1 MEQSAQASSQTLT
14 SPLQE
19 VEKESLSE
27 LFARDPESLSE
38 ADLDRIVSELRS
50 KRMLWLQTEEAGKKK
65 KAEPKAKPKTLSKE
79 ELNSL
84 LDEL

>member
-1 MEQSAQASSQTLT
+1 MEQAQQTLT

-19 VEKESLSE
+19 VEKESLAE
-27 LFARDPESLSE
+27 LFARDPESLSDS
-38 ADLDRIVSELRS
+38 DLERIVSELRT
-50 KRMLWLQTEEAGKKK
+50 KRSLWLQTEEAGKRK